1 MIWEK
6 LLEIGGIELL
16 DFLCFHGRNQF
27 IILTCHRFMHWAPF
41 FLMGRMLFLHHYL
54 PSYIFS
60 AMATATLLDFMFRD
74 FARPLFRV
82 PAKTPMRIWRGPVSA
97 VYYLFAVGFMLVLVY
112 GFYYFMPLCYG
123 LGFPDKETLRTRQ
136 WLSSWDLQYS

>member
-1 MIWEK
+1 
-6 LLEIGGIELL
+6 
-16 DFLCFHGRNQF
+16 
-27 IILTCHRFMHWAPF
+27 MHWAPF

-123 LGFPDKETLRTRQ
+123 LGFPDKETLRTRK